1 MVPATLAEAARCDIV
16 VLAVPVSAIAQ
27 VVAAIAPELRPGA
40 LVLDVGSVKVG
51 PARDMLDGL
60 PAHVDILATH
70 PLFGPQ
76 SAKNG
81 IEGLHIAVCP
91 LRGARGWRAAAF
103 LRKILR
109 LRVIVTTPDRHDRD
123 AALSQGLT
131 HLIARVLV
139 QMEPLPRR
147 ISTRSFD
154 LLFEAIGMV
163 RDDPPAVFDAIERL
177 NPYAADV
184 RHHFMR
190 LVAALNTDIDGSQVQ
205 ATGSASRQRDPRLP
219 ALSDAD
225 RYVEA

>member
-1 MVPATLAEAARCDIV
+1 M
-16 VLAVPVSAIAQ
+16 LAVPVSALAD
-27 VVAAIAPELRPGA
+27 VVAAIAPDLRPGT
-40 LVLDVGSVKVG
+40 LVLDVGSVKVL
-51 PARDMLDGL
+51 PSRVMLDGL
-60 PAHVDILATH
+60 PANVDILGTH

-76 SAKNG
+76 SARDG
-81 IEGLHIAVCP
+81 IEGLNIAVCP

-103 LRKILR
+103 LRKVLR
-109 LRVIVTTPDRHDRD
+109 LRVVVTTPDRHDRD

-139 QMEPLPRR
+139 QMEPLPRQ

-163 RDDPPAVFDAIERL
+163 RDDPPTVFDAIERL

-190 LVAALNTDIDGSQVQ
+190 LVAALDADFDGSQVH
-205 ATGSASRQRDPRLP
+205 ATGLP
-219 ALSDAD
+219 LP
-225 RYVEA
+225 